1 VHNTKPHLKKLDDRG
16 RKMIFVGYERGTKA
30 YKSYD
35 PITRRVT
42 ISRDVMFD
50 EEARWDWSG
59 GDQDGGREIED
70 GGGFTVQYRVLDDG
84 AGYYPGQD
92 GLAVAE
98 MGEFPPLEAGE
109 PATPSGT
116 GDAASVND
124 VYYDNLLFDIDDEHL
139 DADYNNKPLR
149 FCSMSEIIMLAVPPG
164 QVPRELSSSKSN
176 CLFVISA
183 EEPMTVAQAV
193 Q

>member
-1 VHNTKPHLKKLDDRG
+1 MGL
-16 RKMIFVGYERGTKA
+16 
-30 YKSYD
+30 
-35 PITRRVT
+35 
-42 ISRDVMFD
+42 
-50 EEARWDWSG
+50 
-59 GDQDGGREIED
+59 ED
-70 GGGFTVQYRVLDDG
+70 GGDFTVQYRVLDDG

-109 PATPSGT
+109 PPTPSGT
-116 GDAASVND
+116 GDAAPVND